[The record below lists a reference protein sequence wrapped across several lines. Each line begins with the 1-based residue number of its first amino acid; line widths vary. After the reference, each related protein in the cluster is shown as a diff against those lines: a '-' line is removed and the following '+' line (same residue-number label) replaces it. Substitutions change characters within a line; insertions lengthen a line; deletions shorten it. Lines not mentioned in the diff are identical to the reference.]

1 MVANI
6 NDITR
11 VSLLYDF
18 YGALLTEKQRSVM
31 SLYHEVNLSLSE
43 IAEEYGISRQGVH
56 DTLKKAEQ
64 ALEEY
69 ERKLKLVDKLMRTE
83 EAVFRL
89 RDEFK
94 TLEKII
100 ADNREA
106 MEHLYTIENI
116 IKTLED

>member
-1 MVANI
+1 MSDNI
-6 NDITR
+6 NDIAR

-18 YGALLTEKQRSVM
+18 YGGLLTEKQRSVM
-31 SLYHEVNLSLSE
+31 SLYHEENLSLSE
-43 IAEEYGISRQGVH
+43 IAHEYGISRQGVH

-69 ERKLKLVDKLMRTE
+69 ERKLNLVDRLMKTE
-83 EAVFRL
+83 AAVLEL

-100 ADNREA
+100 AENHEA
-106 MEHLYTIENI
+106 IEHLYNIENI
-116 IKTLED
+116 IKTLE